1 MKILQVVGSLDR
13 GGAETFVMNVLRNI
27 NRETYQFVFLCYGN
41 KPFDYEREA
50 KELGAKIVRIPD
62 VKFIGAVKYIAEIKK
77 VIKEN
82 SIDAVHIHTYYNSMF
97 ALIAAALSGV
107 KLRITHSHSTQS
119 ETNPSFLKKLYFTA
133 SSLVI
138 RTLTTNNLACGNE
151 AGKSLFGKNSKF
163 IVINNG
169 INLRDFAYK
178 NDTRKLLRKQLAL
191 PSKNTVLLH
200 VGRFETVKNHSFLID
215 IFAEYLKKDPSSIL
229 LLVGRGPL
237 ESKIKQKVKL
247 LKLNKSVKFLGV
259 RSDVKDL
266 YNVADLFIFP
276 SLFEG
281 LPVVLVEA
289 QANGLSIVASD
300 TIDQAAKLT
309 DSIEFYSLENSAD
322 EWAQYLFDA
331 RRAHVDVYS
340 ELAGGQYDINSVVVH
355 IQEIYSGNRVTR

>member
-1 MKILQVVGSLDR
+1 MRILQVIGSLNR
-13 GGAETFVMNVLRNI
+13 GGAETFIMNVLRNI
-27 NRETYQFVFLCYGN
+27 DSETYQFVFLCYGD
-41 KPFDYEREA
+41 KSFDYEKEA

-62 VKFIGAVKYIAEIKK
+62 VKVIGAVKYIAEIKK

-82 SIDAVHIHTYYNSMF
+82 SIDVVHIHTYYNSMF

-107 KLRITHSHSTQS
+107 ELRITHSHSTQS

-138 RTLTTNNLACGNE
+138 RTLTTSRLACGSE
-151 AGKSLFGKNSKF
+151 AGKSLFGENSKF
-163 IVINNG
+163 TVINNG
-169 INLRDFAYK
+169 INLKDFAYK

-191 PSKNTVLLH
+191 PSKGTVLLH

-237 ESKIKQKVKL
+237 ENKIKQRVKL
-247 LKLNKSVKFLGV
+247 LKLDKSVKFLGV

-266 YNVADLFIFP
+266 YNVADLFVFP

-289 QANGLSIVASD
+289 QTNGLSIVASD

-309 DSIEFYSLENSAD
+309 NNIKFYSLENSASK
-322 EWAQYLFDA
+322 WAQCLLDTNK
-331 RRAHVDVYS
+331 AHVDVYS
-340 ELAGGQYDINSVVVH
+340 KLAGGQYDINSVVAR
-355 IQEIYSGNRVTR
+355 IQEIYSGDCE